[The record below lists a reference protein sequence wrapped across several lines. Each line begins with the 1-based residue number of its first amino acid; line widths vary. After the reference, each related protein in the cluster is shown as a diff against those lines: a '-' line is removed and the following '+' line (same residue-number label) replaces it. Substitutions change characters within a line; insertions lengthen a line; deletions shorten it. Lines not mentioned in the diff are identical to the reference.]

1 MQRHSR
7 WRRGPNLR
15 ARLIS
20 LRIGVDVGGT
30 FTDFVAWSQDRGWLR
45 LKQPTSR
52 PDPSEGIFAG
62 LQSLL
67 GPHSPS
73 WQIGHGTTAATNTAL
88 EGSGPEIAFI
98 TTAGF
103 GDILSLGRGERLDLY
118 AIQAPP
124 RASLVRP
131 ENCFEVRERLD
142 SQGRILIPLQNQE
155 CQQLA
160 QALSQRGIVQ
170 VAVCLLFSYL
180 NPQHELQLSAI
191 LESYGLQV
199 TLSHQVDPQPKEY
212 ERASTTVMQ
221 AYVSPSLDRYLE
233 RLEAQLQDC
242 QLWIVRSSGSVCRP
256 AEAIQRAVGC
266 LLSGPAAGLSGA
278 WQLAQRL
285 QLPRI
290 LTLDVGGT
298 SSDVALCDGDL
309 PFLEQSEVG
318 GIPFRCPQVDIHT
331 VGAGGG
337 SIAYRDSTG
346 LLRVGP
352 QSAGSRPG
360 PAAYGRGG
368 PVTVSDALL
377 YLGRLPQHLAGGN
390 LKLDSQAS
398 AQALE
403 ALAGQ
408 LQLDPMETAAAIVEI
423 IEQTMAQALRFISLE
438 RGHDPRKFV
447 LVAFGGGGGSHAAAL
462 ARHLGVRRVLIP
474 ERPGLLCAEGA
485 LVAPWES
492 QCQRSWCQAWTPE
505 LQRQLEGWHQQQRKA
520 LRGKA
525 PVGRLSWQLFC
536 EMRYQGQGTSL
547 WLKAGSRLEGRFQR
561 LHRQRF
567 GYDRP
572 EHALELV
579 SSLLRAHLPRP
590 LDAQAARPADAPRS
604 KLNRNL
610 QRGYWGLPPRPME
623 VQVVE
628 ELEEGSWW
636 PGPLRVDR
644 LDGTIWVPP
653 GWRICQENGNLW
665 LESLEHEEEHVK

>member
-1 MQRHSR
+1 M
-7 WRRGPNLR
+7 
-15 ARLIS
+15 
-20 LRIGVDVGGT
+20 RIGVDVGGT

-52 PDPSEGIFAG
+52 PDPSEGLFRG
-62 LQSLL
+62 LQNLI
-67 GPHSPS
+67 GSPTPG

-88 EGSGPEIAFI
+88 EGSGPEVALV

-103 GDILSLGRGERLDLY
+103 RDLLTLGRGERLDLY

-124 RASLVRP
+124 RASLVKP
-131 ENCFEVRERLD
+131 ENCFEVEERLD
-142 SQGRILIPLQNQE
+142 SKGQVLIPLAGQP
-155 CQQLA
+155 CHQLA
-160 QALSQRGIVQ
+160 RTLVQKGIAH

-180 NPQHELQLSAI
+180 NPEHELQLSSI
-191 LESYGLQV
+191 LKSYGLQV
-199 TLSHQVDPQPKEY
+199 SLSHEIDPQPKEY
-212 ERASTTVMQ
+212 ERASTTVLQ
-221 AYVSPSLDRYLE
+221 AYVSPSLDRYLVN
-233 RLEAQLQDC
+233 LELQLEGC

-256 AEAIQRAVGC
+256 AEAIQKAVGC

-278 WQLAQRL
+278 WHLAQRL

-298 SSDVALCDGDL
+298 SSDVALCDGEL
-309 PFLEQSEVG
+309 PFLEQSEVA

-352 QSAGSRPG
+352 QSAGSKPG
-360 PAAYGRGG
+360 PAAYGQGG

-377 YLGRLPQHLAGGN
+377 YLGRLPHHLAGGN
-390 LKLDSQAS
+390 LKLDLKAS
-398 AQALE
+398 ALALE
-403 ALAGQ
+403 TLAAQ
-408 LQLDPMETAAAIVEI
+408 LQLDPLETAAAIVEI
-423 IEQTMAQALRFISLE
+423 SEQTMAQALRFISLE

-462 ARHLGVRRVLIP
+462 ARHLQIRRVLVP
-474 ERPGLLCAEGA
+474 QRPGLLCAEGA

-492 QCQRSWCQAWTPE
+492 QRQKSWCQAWTPD
-505 LQRQLEGWHQQQRKA
+505 LQTQLENWHQEQRRS
-520 LRGKA
+520 LRAIA
-525 PVGRLSWQLFC
+525 PTGRLRWQLLC
-536 EMRYQGQGTSL
+536 ELRYQGQGTSL
-547 WLKAGSRLEGRFQR
+547 WLKSGAGLDNRFQR

-572 EHALELV
+572 GHGLELV
-579 SSLLRAHLPRP
+579 NSLLRAHLPRP
-590 LDAQAARPADAPRS
+590 LASEDPTSSQAPASGQPKTCWVQA
-604 KLNRNL
+604 
-610 QRGYWGLPPRPME
+610 YWGLPPRQHRVRVAE
-623 VQVVE
+623 D
-628 ELEEGSWW
+628 LKEGEWW
-636 PGPLRVDR
+636 PGPVRVDR

-653 GWRICQENGNLW
+653 GWRILQENGNLW